1 MEKVATVFKSFA
13 EADAAD
19 VLARRNLT
27 PEQRVEIFLAIQQ
40 RGAANAAEPRLT
52 RVCRVLELAQS

>member
-1 MEKVATVFKSFA
+1 MEKGALGFKSFA

-19 VLARRNLT
+19 VLARRDLT

-40 RGAANAAEPRLT
+40 RGTVNAAEPRLT

>member
-1 MEKVATVFKSFA
+1 MEKVAFVFNSFA

-19 VLARRNLT
+19 AQARRDVT
-27 PEQRVEIFLAIQQ
+27 PEQRVDIFLAIQQ
-40 RGAANAAEPRLT
+40 RGAADAAEPRLT